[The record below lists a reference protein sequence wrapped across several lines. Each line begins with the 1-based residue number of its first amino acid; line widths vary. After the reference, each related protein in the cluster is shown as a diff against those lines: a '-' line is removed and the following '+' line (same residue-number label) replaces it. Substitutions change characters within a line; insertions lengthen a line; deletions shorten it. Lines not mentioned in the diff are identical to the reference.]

1 MQLHLAPMKN
11 FTCWAFRASI
21 PSVTDSYTEMINL
34 HDLLKNKEQAWNG
47 LDTYYIQ
54 NQRQWI
60 QILTHDE
67 KEISLLPNRLK
78 QFFNDFKDKSH
89 IYGVNINVGCPD
101 NAIIAAGDG
110 AALIKRTKR
119 LIDLIKAFL
128 GEPESHCLH
137 ISVKFRLGL
146 NAKEML
152 FKKFL
157 DFLENVRTIEDPRL
171 APPIFHFK
179 HARESSQEE
188 PHWEFIED
196 LIDTNVPIIINGNID
211 SPQYINKI
219 QEKVSKK
226 SKESW
231 KKSILGVMMGRA
243 ALKNP
248 YCFSQFDL
256 FDKNSEL
263 IPWEEILKQNL
274 RIHPPQ
280 ERYVSNFS
288 KLYPNIFKN

>member
-34 HDLLKNKEQAWNG
+34 QDLLKNKEQAWNV
-47 LDTYYIQ
+47 LDTFYIQ

-60 QILTHDE
+60 QILTHNE
-67 KEISLLPNRLK
+67 KEIGLLPNRLK

-89 IYGVNINVGCPD
+89 IYGVNINAGCPD

-119 LIDLIKAFL
+119 LTDLIKAFL
-128 GEPESHCLH
+128 GEPESHFLH
-137 ISVKFRLGL
+137 VSVKFRLGL
-146 NAKEML
+146 NAKEMS

-157 DFLENVRTIEDPRL
+157 DFLETVRTIEDSRL

-188 PHWEFIED
+188 PHWEFVEEIM
-196 LIDTNVPIIINGNID
+196 DTNVPIIINGNID

-219 QEKVSKK
+219 QEKLLKK

-231 KKSILGVMMGRA
+231 KKSILGVMIGRA

-263 IPWEEILKQNL
+263 IPWEEIFKQNL
-274 RIHPPQ
+274 KIHPPH
-280 ERYVSNFS
+280 ERYISNFS
-288 KLYPNIFKN
+288 KLYPKIIKN